1 MVFFLKVSIEAQASA
16 HFKLVKTEQ
25 NIGEKILPFLQKRR
39 LGDKLLILQ
48 NDKQKNEC
56 YLRLSNLLTELYFS
70 GTVVQLYFS
79 GTVVLK
85 YFPFIWIRFLKLK
98 NQT

>member
-16 HFKLVKTEQ
+16 RIKLVKTEQ
-25 NIGEKILPFLQKRR
+25 NIAEKTLRFLQKSR

-48 NDKQKNEC
+48 NDKRKNEC
-56 YLRLSNLLTELYFS
+56 YFRLSNLLTE
-70 GTVVQLYFS
+70 LYFS